1 MPRLSPEQIAARK
14 NGLGSTDLTEV
25 ALSAKG
31 LVPWAGASPM
41 RVFCRK
47 RGLLPENE
55 PTAEQEW
62 GHWQEELLLRWYEQ
76 EIGAKILPGGHIP
89 HPTESWLWATIDA
102 KAIGEPRIVE
112 CKNVGRW
119 MTKGWDE
126 TLEDGVPHHVR
137 AQGVIACA
145 CARAREVDVV
155 ASIAGMPAKVWR
167 IPYDAELADM
177 MIDIGRTFW
186 TEHVLADVAPE
197 LDDTS
202 ATRAYLDAKYP
213 KELDPVILDATPEQV
228 AIGLQ
233 LQQARTELTYH
244 KHAEALAYAQL
255 LEQVGTASG
264 LRCEE
269 WQITWRTNKSGKRTP
284 RFTARNGAEE

>member
-1 MPRLSPEQIAARK
+1 MPRLSPEQIAARTQ
-14 NGLGSTDLTEV
+14 GLGSTDLVEV

-41 RVFCRK
+41 RVYCRK
-47 RGLLPENE
+47 KGLIAEDE
-55 PTAEQEW
+55 PTPEQEW
-62 GHWQEELLLRWYEQ
+62 GHWQEELLLRWYEHSTGN
-76 EIGAKILPGGHIP
+76 ETLPGGHIP
-89 HPTESWLWATIDA
+89 HPTEPWLWATIDA

-126 TLEDGVPHHVR
+126 NLEDGVPHHVR
-137 AQGVIACA
+137 AQAVIACA
-145 CARAREVDVV
+145 CARAKEVDIV

-177 MIDIGRTFW
+177 LINVGRKFW
-186 TEHVLADVAPE
+186 HENVLADVAPE

-213 KELDPVILDATPEQV
+213 KELAPVILDATPEQV
-228 AIGLQ
+228 EIGLR
-233 LQQARTELTYH
+233 LQQTRTELNYH
-244 KHAEALAYAQL
+244 KHAEALAYAEL

-264 LRCEE
+264 LRCEQ
-269 WQITWRTNKSGKRTP
+269 WQITWRSNKSGKRTP
-284 RFTARNGAEE
+284 RFTSRGEVE